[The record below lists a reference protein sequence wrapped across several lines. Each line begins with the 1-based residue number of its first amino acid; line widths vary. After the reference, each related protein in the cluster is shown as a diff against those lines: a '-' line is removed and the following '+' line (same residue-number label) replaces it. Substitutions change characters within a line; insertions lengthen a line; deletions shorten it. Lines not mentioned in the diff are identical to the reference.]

1 LDEKELK
8 AKKMTNKDSQD
19 MIDDLEKRNDEYLQT
34 KIKLIKKIQKI
45 INNMTV
51 SELDYLIQELSWA
64 AIPSIRRL

>member
-1 LDEKELK
+1 
-8 AKKMTNKDSQD
+8 MTNKDSQD